1 MRYIRTC
8 SLPQDDVKNPNLYP
22 YNSLRSK
29 LAETIIFDSITL
41 FYGNNGSGKSTLL
54 NLLADKL
61 NIKGADKPRNFGKKD
76 YYEQYLNHLA
86 ITFEEDEETGWS
98 KIVPEN
104 SYYLKSEDVLYE
116 VKKIQQEQVLRE
128 GYRYERKR
136 LGLSK
141 KQVMTKQSE
150 EKTDRDIDKLLF
162 AQEKY
167 SNGQTAMQIFED
179 YLMPDGIYFLD
190 EPEVSLSPKNQ
201 LILADIITYHTRF
214 LNCQF
219 VIATHSPFLLGKLEG
234 TIYNLD
240 LPGMQTSK
248 WTTLPAM
255 KEYYDFFSQF
265 GNQFNI

>member
-1 MRYIRTC
+1 MRYIRSC
-8 SLPQDDVKNPNLYP
+8 QLPVEDVDNPNIYP
-22 YNSLRSK
+22 YNSLRSQ
-29 LAETIIFDSITL
+29 LGETIVFDSITL

-61 NIKGADKPRNFGKKD
+61 DIKGAEKPRLFGKKD
-76 YYEQYLNHLA
+76 YYEQYLNRLT
-86 ITFEEDEETGWS
+86 ITFEDDEETGWT
-98 KIVPEN
+98 KRVPEN

-116 VKKIQQEQVLRE
+116 VKKIQQEEVLRE

-136 LGLSK
+136 VGLSK
-141 KQVMTKQSE
+141 KQVMAKQSKV
-150 EKTDRDIDKLLF
+150 KTDRDIEKIIF

-179 YLMPDGIYFLD
+179 YLIPDGIYFLD

-201 LILADIITYHTRF
+201 LILAEIITYHTRF

-240 LPGMQTSK
+240 LPGMQPSK
-248 WTTLPAM
+248 WTKLPAI
-255 KEYYDFFSQF
+255 KEYYDFFNQMS
-265 GNQFNI
+265 NQFKR